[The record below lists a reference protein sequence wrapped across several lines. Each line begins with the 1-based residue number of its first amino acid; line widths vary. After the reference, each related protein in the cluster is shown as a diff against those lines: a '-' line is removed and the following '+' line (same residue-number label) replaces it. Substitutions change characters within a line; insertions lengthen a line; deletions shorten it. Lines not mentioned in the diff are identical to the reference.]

1 MKRILY
7 ITRAAPYPTNF
18 GGGQR
23 SNLILQA
30 LRELGEVDLI
40 LVGRPSFITD
50 EHLQVLRDD
59 YGMIA
64 HGVPTRAMDEGLWP
78 MLSKLLGRVMVKR
91 LSHNLD
97 GSRARLS
104 KDARLISTLGS
115 AFDTTQYDVVVGRY
129 ANALGNLGFPYDVP
143 TVLDVDD
150 LDTDVYTSKI
160 ALAKNVLSKLVLKW
174 HRWNIAR
181 GLTRVLSGVNHAF
194 VANPSNCNF
203 PGLES
208 ASVLPNIPFS
218 TDDLMRPYK
227 DSEGSNFNVMVIGS
241 YDYEPNVEGIDW
253 LVKKVWPQ
261 VVKVMPEARL
271 HVYGSNMSE
280 AMKVRW
286 TAVPAVEARGYAET
300 LEAAYGESALSI
312 CPVLRG
318 AGSNIKVIESVAFG
332 RLCLL
337 TEAAARGY
345 SDDADLRDLLPV
357 ARSATEMSEFIVHYL
372 KNSAVRN
379 QAAQR
384 LHQVA
389 ETKYSRQHFI
399 NVVTQGVSMALSR
412 RQKIKDRK

>member
-1 MKRILY
+1 LKRILF

-40 LVGRPSFITD
+40 LIGRPSFLTD
-50 EHLQVLRDD
+50 EHLQVLRDH

-64 HGVPTRAMDEGLWP
+64 HGVPTRPMERGPWP
-78 MLSKLLGRVMVKR
+78 MLSKLLGHVLVKR

-97 GSRARLS
+97 GSRSRLS
-104 KDARLISTLGS
+104 RDPRLIARFGAS
-115 AFDTTQYDVVVGRY
+115 FDTTQYDVVVGRY

-181 GLTRVLSGVNHAF
+181 GLTHVLSGVNHAF

-203 PGLES
+203 PGLKN

-218 TDDLMRPYK
+218 TSDEVRPYVAPGAECK
-227 DSEGSNFNVMVIGS
+227 TVMVIGS
-241 YDYEPNVEGIDW
+241 YDYEPNVEGVDW
-253 LVKKVWPQ
+253 LVERVWRS
-261 VVKVMPEARL
+261 VVSEMPDAVL
-271 HVYGSNMSE
+271 KIYGSNMSA
-280 AMKVRW
+280 AMRERW
-286 TAVPAVEARGYAET
+286 NSVSGVEAVGFADSLEEAYQSAT
-300 LEAAYGESALSI
+300 LTV

-318 AGSNIKVIESVAFG
+318 AGSNIKVIESAAYG
-332 RLCLL
+332 RVCLL
-337 TEAAARGY
+337 TEASARGY
-345 SDDADLRDLLPV
+345 QDDPDLDGLLPV
-357 ARSATEMSEFIVHYL
+357 ATSPAEMSANL
-372 KNSAVRN
+372 
-379 QAAQR
+379 
-384 LHQVA
+384 LHFLNA
-389 ETKYSRQHFI
+389 SDDLETASRCLYDVVQSKYSRAQFI
-399 NVVTQGVSMALSR
+399 SIVKDAVSSHTKVGVN
-412 RQKIKDRK
+412 D